1 MWLRTSRNRG
11 LFWLSCWFAFPLLNA
26 VLFYGLAL
34 LADSIA
40 SATWIVSGLLLLESS
55 GLYGFVRGFTRPERR
70 ARWVLGGTAIL
81 VCVTFLALIAAYWLV
96 ILTFY
101 GDQLA

>member
-1 MWLRTSRNRG
+1 
-11 LFWLSCWFAFPLLNA
+11 
-26 VLFYGLAL
+26 V
-34 LADSIA
+34 
-40 SATWIVSGLLLLESS
+40 
-55 GLYGFVRGFTRPERR
+55 
-70 ARWVLGGTAIL
+70 RWVLGGTAIL